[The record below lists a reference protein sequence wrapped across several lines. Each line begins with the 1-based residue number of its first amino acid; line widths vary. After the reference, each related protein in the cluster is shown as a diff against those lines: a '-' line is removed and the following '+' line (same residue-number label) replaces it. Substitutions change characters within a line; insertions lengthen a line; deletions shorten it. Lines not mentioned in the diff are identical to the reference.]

1 MQSKC
6 VVLVFRGGLIG
17 TGQVV
22 SVENH
27 GYGFVHGIQ
36 LVQEVDCCLIGDAH
50 ALCIGIDLSAFVIVQ
65 VFCDICLVK
74 LVVEIPVVIGHV
86 ILHGDELQELR
97 VFLRVQLIDDVLVG
111 SRIIDVRRIVGS
123 VLMRDRWLA
132 VQRVE
137 LVEPELLV
145 VHVTQI
151 HVLVIRVECHGTGFA
166 VFGIPDL
173 IPREWVLL
181 MRDELLVHGLHR
193 VVKQGKIQSGER
205 LVLDVRGASAKT
217 RGEHQTG
224 GGCFFQGA
232 DVGHWV
238 FGQGDAGHACWV
250 GEALRKNHDDGVIG
264 EVISTRSINLVCLG
278 AVFLGQ
284 LFHRFLAVPLGLIHD
299 FRMRKAQE
307 IDDGTVVCRVALGV
321 P

>member
-27 GYGFVHGIQ
+27 GYGLAHGVQ
-36 LVQEVDCCLIGDAH
+36 LVQEINGRLIGETH
-50 ALCIGIDLSAFVIVQ
+50 ALCIGVDLPALVIIQ

-132 VQRVE
+132 V
-137 LVEPELLV
+137 
-145 VHVTQI
+145 
-151 HVLVIRVECHGTGFA
+151 
-166 VFGIPDL
+166 
-173 IPREWVLL
+173 
-181 MRDELLVHGLHR
+181 
-193 VVKQGKIQSGER
+193 
-205 LVLDVRGASAKT
+205 
-217 RGEHQTG
+217 
-224 GGCFFQGA
+224 
-232 DVGHWV
+232 
-238 FGQGDAGHACWV
+238 
-250 GEALRKNHDDGVIG
+250 
-264 EVISTRSINLVCLG
+264 
-278 AVFLGQ
+278 
-284 LFHRFLAVPLGLIHD
+284 
-299 FRMRKAQE
+299 
-307 IDDGTVVCRVALGV
+307 
-321 P
+321 

>member
-65 VFCDICLVK
+65 VFCDICLFE
-74 LVVEIPVVIGHV
+74 LVVEVPVVIGHV

-132 VQRVE
+132 V
-137 LVEPELLV
+137 
-145 VHVTQI
+145 
-151 HVLVIRVECHGTGFA
+151 
-166 VFGIPDL
+166 
-173 IPREWVLL
+173 
-181 MRDELLVHGLHR
+181 
-193 VVKQGKIQSGER
+193 
-205 LVLDVRGASAKT
+205 
-217 RGEHQTG
+217 
-224 GGCFFQGA
+224 
-232 DVGHWV
+232 
-238 FGQGDAGHACWV
+238 
-250 GEALRKNHDDGVIG
+250 
-264 EVISTRSINLVCLG
+264 
-278 AVFLGQ
+278 
-284 LFHRFLAVPLGLIHD
+284 
-299 FRMRKAQE
+299 
-307 IDDGTVVCRVALGV
+307 
-321 P
+321 

>member
-123 VLMRDRWLA
+123 DLMRDRWLA
-132 VQRVE
+132 V
-137 LVEPELLV
+137 
-145 VHVTQI
+145 
-151 HVLVIRVECHGTGFA
+151 
-166 VFGIPDL
+166 
-173 IPREWVLL
+173 
-181 MRDELLVHGLHR
+181 
-193 VVKQGKIQSGER
+193 
-205 LVLDVRGASAKT
+205 
-217 RGEHQTG
+217 
-224 GGCFFQGA
+224 
-232 DVGHWV
+232 
-238 FGQGDAGHACWV
+238 
-250 GEALRKNHDDGVIG
+250 
-264 EVISTRSINLVCLG
+264 
-278 AVFLGQ
+278 
-284 LFHRFLAVPLGLIHD
+284 
-299 FRMRKAQE
+299 
-307 IDDGTVVCRVALGV
+307 
-321 P
+321 

>member
-86 ILHGDELQELR
+86 ILHGDELQ
-97 VFLRVQLIDDVLVG
+97 LIDDVLVG

-132 VQRVE
+132 V
-137 LVEPELLV
+137 
-145 VHVTQI
+145 
-151 HVLVIRVECHGTGFA
+151 
-166 VFGIPDL
+166 
-173 IPREWVLL
+173 
-181 MRDELLVHGLHR
+181 
-193 VVKQGKIQSGER
+193 
-205 LVLDVRGASAKT
+205 
-217 RGEHQTG
+217 
-224 GGCFFQGA
+224 
-232 DVGHWV
+232 
-238 FGQGDAGHACWV
+238 
-250 GEALRKNHDDGVIG
+250 
-264 EVISTRSINLVCLG
+264 
-278 AVFLGQ
+278 
-284 LFHRFLAVPLGLIHD
+284 
-299 FRMRKAQE
+299 
-307 IDDGTVVCRVALGV
+307 
-321 P
+321 